1 MLVRAIEFYSGIGGL
16 HLALRQSRVASSPV
30 KAFDWDQTA
39 CQVYAAN
46 YGPKII
52 SRTDISTLT
61 AIDLLHLHADV
72 WLLSPSCQPYTVLNP
87 SARGEADPRAK
98 SFLHLIDHVL
108 PDLAAQDSQ
117 PRYMLIENVAGFQDS
132 TTRRR
137 LVDTL
142 QRLGYV
148 VAEFLLT
155 PVQFGIPNSRLRYY
169 LLAKLSPLRFSGLHH
184 DEYPFDRVHER
195 IPGTASGIPVHPLRE
210 YLDPSHEDGNY
221 LRHNIPDRVLVKW
234 GRLFDIVLPSGRRTC
249 CFTRGY
255 TRLVERAGS
264 ILQVNEDLDTTEVFD
279 KFLEARSRGDEDA
292 VRILDQLHLRYFTPS
307 ELLKIF
313 RFEELEYNQQF
324 LWPPTV
330 SLKSQYRLIG
340 NSINVEVVRHLI
352 NYLFDGEE
360 HTT

>member
-46 YGPKII
+46 YGAQTI
-52 SRTDISTLT
+52 SRTDISTLS
-61 AIDLLHLHADV
+61 AVDLLCLHADV

-87 SARGEADPRAK
+87 SARGEDDPRAK

-155 PVQFGIPNSRLRYY
+155 PTQFGIPNSRLRYY
-169 LLAKLSPLRFSGLHH
+169 LLAKLSPLRFTGLHES
-184 DEYPFDRVHER
+184 DFDRVHDKL
-195 IPGTASGIPVHPLRE
+195 PGTASNIPVHLVRE
-210 YLDPSHEDGNY
+210 YLDHAREEESP
-221 LRHNIPDRVLVKW
+221 LRYNIPDRVLEKW
-234 GRLFDIVLPSGRRTC
+234 GRLFDIVLLSGRRTC

-255 TRLVERAGS
+255 TQLVERAGS

-279 KFLEARSRGDEDA
+279 NFLEARSRGDKEA
-292 VRILDQLHLRYFTPS
+292 VRILDQLQLRYFTPS

-313 RFEELEYNQQF
+313 RFEEPESNQQF
-324 LWPPTV
+324 IWPPDI
-330 SLKSQYRLIG
+330 SLKSKYRLIG
-340 NSINVEVVRHLI
+340 NSVNVEVVRHLI
-352 NYLFDGEE
+352 DYLFDGEE
-360 HTT
+360 LTR

>member
-1 MLVRAIEFYSGIGGL
+1 MLGGL
-16 HLALRQSRVASSPV
+16 HLALRQSRAACSPV

-46 YGPKII
+46 YGAEII
-52 SRTDISTLT
+52 NRTDISTLS
-61 AIDLLHLHADV
+61 AVDLLHLHADV
-72 WLLSPSCQPYTVLNP
+72 WLLSPSCQPYTILNP
-87 SARGEADPRAK
+87 AAKGEADPRAK
-98 SFLHLIDHVL
+98 SFLHLIDHIL

-132 TTRRR
+132 TTRKR

-169 LLAKLSPLRFSGLHH
+169 LLAKLSPLHFSGLHESH
-184 DEYPFDRVHER
+184 FDRVHET
-195 IPGTASGIPVHPLRE
+195 IPGTTSNIPVHSLHE
-210 YLDPSHEDGNY
+210 YLDPADEDGNS
-221 LRHNIPDRVLVKW
+221 LRHNIPDRVLSKW
-234 GRLFDIVLPSGRRTC
+234 GRLFDIVLPSGQRTC

-279 KFLEARSRGDEDA
+279 RFLEARSRGDDDA

-313 RFEELEYNQQF
+313 RFEEQESSQHF
-324 LWPPTV
+324 LWPPNI
-330 SLKSQYRLIG
+330 SIKSQYRLIG
-340 NSINVEVVRHLI
+340 NSVNVEVVRHLI
-352 NYLFDGEE
+352 DYLFDGDEC
-360 HTT
+360 TT